1 MTTQVITA
9 GSASPFDIPAI
20 QRSITEALKS
30 LPKDQRGNLI
40 FDVRRDKAS
49 AALVLRAG
57 EHFEALAWVTKPYAS
72 TWDYGLQGRVS
83 FLTGVDYPLVPE
95 KVWFSRLRGY
105 YRLFRTEFYGSPLN
119 DRDLAAWKAL
129 LSWLGFRVRLV
140 G

>member
-9 GSASPFDIPAI
+9 GGASPFDIPAI

-30 LPKDQRGNLI
+30 LPKDQHGNLI

-83 FLTGVDYPLVPE
+83 FLVTEEPRC
-95 KVWFSRLRGY
+95 VWFARLRGY
-105 YRLFRTEFYGSPLN
+105 YRLFRTEFMGSPLN

>member
-1 MTTQVITA
+1 MSAQVIAA
-9 GSASPFDIPAI
+9 GSPSPFDIPSI

-40 FDVRRDKAS
+40 LDVRRDKAS

-83 FLTGVDYPLVPE
+83 FLVTEEPRR
-95 KVWFSRLRGY
+95 VWFARLRGY